1 MLIFCYIFFL
11 WLQLDALEYIH
22 SKEYIHADIKASN
35 LLVGH
40 KAGTENQVFLVDF
53 GLACRYAYDGKHKEY
68 KYDQRKAHDGTIE
81 FTSRDAHIG
90 GEWKL
95 DLAHFFQT
103 SMCISF
109 TSNLPWFLVRLA
121 LSHIQFNLYYYC
133 HWLNCSWG
141 AVWSKHYNLNYLF
154 GNLFVYSQL
163 VSLFYFC
170 TLCVGVCFMAGC
182 SF

>member
-1 MLIFCYIFFL
+1 MLNFFL
-11 WLQLDALEYIH
+11 WLQLDVLEYIH

-90 GEWKL
+90 GGWKL
-95 DLAHFFQT
+95 DLVHFIHT
-103 SMCISF
+103 SKCMSF
-109 TSNLPWFLVRLA
+109 TSK
-121 LSHIQFNLYYYC
+121 LS
-133 HWLNCSWG
+133 LNPVSFFPISDSVCITELDSVIDWI
-141 AVWSKHYNLNYLF
+141 VHE
-154 GNLFVYSQL
+154 GN
-163 VSLFYFC
+163 C
-170 TLCVGVCFMAGC
+170 KRVCF
-182 SF
+182 